1 MLSRAGHAQ
10 MCKALDMPALM
21 ATTNNPAVKAFGDRI
36 LAGRM
41 APKAVIWACMH
52 QLAMLI
58 FGVLRSGL
66 PFDRRTVAVS
76 HIADVAA

>member
-1 MLSRAGHAQ
+1 
-10 MCKALDMPALM
+10 MCKALDMLAL
-21 ATTNNPAVKAFGDRI
+21 
-36 LAGRM
+36 M

-52 QLAMLI
+52 KLTMLI

-76 HIADVAA
+76 HIVNVAA